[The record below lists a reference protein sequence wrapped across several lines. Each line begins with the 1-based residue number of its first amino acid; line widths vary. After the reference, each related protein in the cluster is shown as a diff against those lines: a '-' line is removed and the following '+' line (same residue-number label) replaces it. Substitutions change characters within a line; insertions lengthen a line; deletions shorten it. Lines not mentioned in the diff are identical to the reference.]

1 MNCVDAAHPVLLKH
15 LKDRILHEPSSSSYN
30 WSTSQPRYVQYIG
43 SCRVFTSS
51 MYGTYW
57 VVQGLYIKHVQYIRS
72 CRVFTSSMYSTLGRA
87 GSLRQAFSMY
97 STFGRAESLHQACT
111 VHWVVQGLYIKH
123 VQYLRSCR
131 VYTSSMYGTYCV
143 VQGL

>member
-1 MNCVDAAHPVLLKH
+1 MNLQVH
-15 LKDRILHEPSSSSYN
+15 LITGPPLNQGMYSTLGRAGSLH
-30 WSTSQPRYVQYIG
+30 QACMVHIG
-43 SCRVFTSS
+43 SCRVF
-51 MYGTYW
+51 
-57 VVQGLYIKHVQYIRS
+57 I
-72 CRVFTSSMYSTLGRA
+72 SSMYSTLGRA